1 MLFLFKNTFFKLLI
15 LVIAAF
21 FSACSSSSSNFSF
34 GSTPSINPNI
44 TPPSDIRVL
53 SDVNTIAFEWN
64 LIQNP
69 EIAGYYIYRKKPN
82 ETSFSKIATLDSRF
96 TTHYADNKLE
106 SNTEYLYQFASF
118 DAQKNIS
125 QFSSPISAKTQ
136 FITAVSYI
144 EAIGNYPRKI
154 KIIWNPHQDTRVIG
168 YIIEKKDS
176 KGNWDKLADIN
187 NRLLVEYLDTK
198 LEDNATHEYRIFAY
212 NVNKTLSL
220 PSQIVSATT
229 KPKPTPISNFT
240 ASNNIPKQITLK
252 WDLHQNPE
260 VTQYNLFRSNFESNF
275 FSKLATIPN
284 NTNTY
289 QDIIDDNGKQ
299 YYYKITATDKDG
311 IESLETG
318 PIIGT
323 TLGLPNTPL
332 ITYAQIEGN
341 SAVIRWNPQD
351 NRAVEYIVYKKDSS
365 FFGETLRYNKVL
377 TPEFIDNEV
386 RAGEKYYYRI
396 SAVDENGLES
406 KQTEEIMLFLPAK

>member
-1 MLFLFKNTFFKLLI
+1 MP
-15 LVIAAF
+15 
-21 FSACSSSSSNFSF
+21 C
-34 GSTPSINPNI
+34 
-44 TPPSDIRVL
+44 
-53 SDVNTIAFEWN
+53 
-64 LIQNP
+64 
-69 EIAGYYIYRKKPN
+69 
-82 ETSFSKIATLDSRF
+82 
-96 TTHYADNKLE
+96 
-106 SNTEYLYQFASF
+106 
-118 DAQKNIS
+118 
-125 QFSSPISAKTQ
+125 
-136 FITAVSYI
+136 
-144 EAIGNYPRKI
+144 
-154 KIIWNPHQDTRVIG
+154 
-168 YIIEKKDS
+168 
-176 KGNWDKLADIN
+176 
-187 NRLLVEYLDTK
+187 
-198 LEDNATHEYRIFAY
+198 
-212 NVNKTLSL
+212 
-220 PSQIVSATT
+220 
-229 KPKPTPISNFT
+229 
-240 ASNNIPKQITLK
+240 
-252 WDLHQNPE
+252 
-260 VTQYNLFRSNFESNF
+260 ESNF